1 MQDIEPFYNWH
12 YLYNSQDDPLSPF
25 ADVEYN
31 EFAYDKTIYN
41 YYIHPQWDEIGSST
55 LYIKVLFAD
64 YESGYMIIELIGEWN
79 DAVNNDIMFLKRNI
93 IDIFIE
99 NGIYEF
105 IVIGENVLNFFYEDE
120 SYYEEWAEDIAD
132 KNGWIVFLNLQPHVY
147 VEFKSSRIPFY
158 TILIDELQS
167 LNWRV
172 FKPDKLHDLIDNF
185 VIRKLDE

>member
-55 LYIKVLFAD
+55 LYVKVLFAD

-79 DAVNNDIMFLKRNI
+79 DAVHNDIMFLKRNI

-120 SYYEEWAEDIAD
+120 SYYEEWSEDIAN
-132 KNGWIVFLNLQPHVY
+132 KNGWIVLLNLQPHVY
-147 VEFKSSRIPFY
+147 EEFKSSRIPFY
-158 TILIDELQS
+158 VTLLDALQS

-172 FKPDKLHDLIDNF
+172 FKPDKLHELIDNV
-185 VIRKLDE
+185 VIRKLEE